1 VAIVTRTPRGKQT
14 VSRVTD
20 ELSAAQVIGPRSAFD
35 LRAVT
40 QLIGAVLLGLF
51 LIAFLLAFLP
61 WLVGKAA
68 TSAVEGLMRQL
79 GFAQF
84 RADNVV
90 DWLLV
95 FGIGLAAV
103 CFFVIV
109 AVAIAG
115 LANFLAARVTFRRF
129 RGAAVRASQKMQVD
143 DREPTAP
150 REVTGRASRPYEQR
164 TLEEL
169 QSEASRRGIR
179 GRSKMKKAEL
189 IQALRGRS
197 GPGTLSVR
205 PGTRETDGSG
215 SRRSAGSRRRGS

>member
-1 VAIVTRTPRGKQT
+1 MGRETVVAIEKPKQA
-14 VSRVTD
+14 VERVTD
-20 ELSAAQVIGPRSAFD
+20 ELSAAHVIGPRSAFD
-35 LRAVT
+35 LKAVT
-40 QLIGAVLLGLF
+40 QLVGATLLGFF
-51 LIAFLLAFLP
+51 LIAFMLAFLP

-103 CFFVIV
+103 CFFMIV
-109 AVAIAG
+109 AVVIAG
-115 LANFLAARVTFRRF
+115 LANFLSARVTFRRF
-129 RGAAVRASQKMQVD
+129 RGAAVRASRRMQVD

-150 REVTGRASRPYEQR
+150 PEATGRDARPFEQR

-169 QSEASRRGIR
+169 HAEAQRRGVA

-189 IQALRGRS
+189 IEALR
-197 GPGTLSVR
+197 
-205 PGTRETDGSG
+205 
-215 SRRSAGSRRRGS
+215 RR

>member
-1 VAIVTRTPRGKQT
+1 MIDVAIETRTQRGKQA
-14 VSRVTD
+14 VGRVTD

-40 QLIGAVLLGLF
+40 QVFGALLLGLF
-51 LIAFLLAFLP
+51 LIAFMLAFLP
-61 WLVGKAA
+61 WLLAKAM

-84 RADNVV
+84 TADNVV

-103 CFFVIV
+103 VVFLVI
-109 AVAIAG
+109 AVVIAG
-115 LANFLAARVTFRRF
+115 LANFLSARVSFRRF
-129 RGAAVRASQKMQVD
+129 RGAAVRASQRMQVD

-150 REVTGRASRPYEQR
+150 LGANGRASRPYEQR

-169 QSEASRRGIR
+169 HAEARRRGIP
-179 GRSKMKKAEL
+179 GRSKMNKTQL
-189 IQALRGRS
+189 IR
-197 GPGTLSVR
+197 TL
-205 PGTRETDGSG
+205 
-215 SRRSAGSRRRGS
+215 RRR